1 MIVYRLCRKAHAGD
15 LSGRGAELNG
25 GRWNGKGMAV
35 VYTSASRAL
44 CLVEIMVHMPAGI
57 IPKDFY
63 LVSVSIPDNSIITI
77 DSKDLP
83 DNWSKNPVP
92 ASTQKIGN
100 AFITGQEA
108 LVLKVPSAIVKD
120 EWNYLINPSHKD
132 FKKVKI
138 VDTEAFSFDGRWFKK
153 QSALR

>member
-1 MIVYRLCRKAHAGD
+1 MTVYRLCRKVHAND

-25 GRWNGKGMAV
+25 GRWNGKGTAM

-44 CLVEIMVHMPAGI
+44 CLVEIMVHVPAGI
-57 IPKDFY
+57 IPKDYY
-63 LVSVSIPDNSIITI
+63 LVSISIPDNTHIIAI
-77 DSKDLP
+77 DPKDLP

-92 ASTQKIGN
+92 ASTQKMGN
-100 AFITGQEA
+100 AFIARQEA

-138 VDTEAFSFDGRWFKK
+138 TSIELFSFDTRLFKK
-153 QSALR
+153 

>member
-1 MIVYRLCRKAHAGD
+1 MTVYRLCRKAHAND

-25 GRWNGKGMAV
+25 GRWNGKGTAM

-44 CLVEIMVHMPAGI
+44 CLVEIMVHVPAGI
-57 IPKDFY
+57 IPKDYY
-63 LVSVSIPDNSIITI
+63 LVSISIPDNTHIIAI
-77 DSKDLP
+77 DPKDLP

-92 ASTQKIGN
+92 ASTQKMGN
-100 AFITGQEA
+100 AFIARQEA

-138 VDTEAFSFDGRWFKK
+138 TSIELFSFDTRLFKK
-153 QSALR
+153 